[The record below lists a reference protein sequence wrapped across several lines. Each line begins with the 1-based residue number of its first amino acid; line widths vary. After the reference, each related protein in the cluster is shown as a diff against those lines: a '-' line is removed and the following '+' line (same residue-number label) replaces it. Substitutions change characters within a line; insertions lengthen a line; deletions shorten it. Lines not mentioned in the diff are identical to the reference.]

1 MMLDRTAMAH
11 RIKSGSLAFVIV
23 TSIAVGACANRQA
36 RNETRNDR
44 ATHYRT
50 VLVSEPAPHVGQSKM
65 FACDFDEDCV
75 VLELGCCDHCN
86 GGSLVSVGLEYL
98 DEVDWKFRDRD
109 CTGECT
115 QTDCGIDFEPVCDD
129 GVCARVDVVR
139 NETGE
144 VSRNLYR
151 NQFGP

>member
-1 MMLDRTAMAH
+1 MMLGPPMMAH

-36 RNETRNDR
+36 RNETRNGR

-86 GGSLVSVGLEYL
+86 GGTLVSVGLEYI
-98 DEVDWKFRDRD
+98 DEAAWKLRSRD
-109 CTGECT
+109 CAGTCAENE
-115 QTDCGIDFEPVCDD
+115 CGIDFEPVCDD
-129 GVCARVDVVR
+129 GVCARVDVVM

-144 VSRNLYR
+144 VARNLQR
-151 NQFGP
+151 NELP